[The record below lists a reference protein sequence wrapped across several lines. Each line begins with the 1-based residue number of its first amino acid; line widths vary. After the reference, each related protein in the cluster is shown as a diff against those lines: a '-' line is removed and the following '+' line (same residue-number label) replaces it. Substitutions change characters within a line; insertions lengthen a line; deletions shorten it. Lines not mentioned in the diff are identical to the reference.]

1 MMHSMKQFWKKQFLM
16 RIFVWIVVGV
26 IALIL
31 FARLFMRVYPEFGG
45 RPNAADRA
53 DYLKRAGAYY
63 DGERFFYPEEW
74 KQPGIPVNQKV
85 SAKDTR
91 PAKPLPVFTPDFSKA
106 AADDV
111 TITWLGH
118 ASLLIQMGGKNI
130 LVDPIFSKRASPVQW
145 AGPAR
150 FTEPS
155 VSVEDLPA
163 IDAVLITHDHYDH
176 LDRATIK
183 ALEAKTARF
192 IVPLGIDKHIARW
205 IRDDSKIMNLAWWE
219 SVRLDGL
226 EIVCTPAN
234 HRSGRALDNAQTTLV
249 CSWVLR
255 DNERQILES
264 SDTGYGWHFAEI
276 HRRFADFDLFLPD
289 SGQYNSNWHGW
300 HMFPEESVMAA
311 ETLGAATVMPIHW
324 GAFVLSDHGWDD
336 SPERIVR
343 ACEEKE
349 IEVLTPRLC
358 QTFSLD
364 EPEQVRERWW
374 RELP

>member
-1 MMHSMKQFWKKQFLM
+1 MHSMKQFWKKQFLM

-276 HRRFADFDLFLPD
+276 HRRFGDFDLFLPD

>member
-205 IRDDSKIMNLAWWE
+205 IRDDSRIMNLAWWE

-276 HRRFADFDLFLPD
+276 HRRFGDFDLFLPD

-311 ETLGAATVMPIHW
+311 ETLGAAAVMPIHW

-343 ACEEKE
+343 ACEEKG